1 MYPLAFEDV
10 HIEDSDKLVCRKCHV
25 DYRDHYFSLLHP
37 LSECY
42 GNLHR
47 RSTRAAELREAG
59 LYVEP
64 PPPFTVQVN
73 SQDQDEEMGSVHSDD
88 DDDDDSNGN
97 DDDDDNQSLEVII
110 GPILEVPLNNQDAQ
124 RPPNEQ
130 GREQGG
136 PEDPIDL
143 SYDDSSAE
151 ELQLSELM
159 LLRQFGR
166 EVAGYI
172 ADAEGIRTL
181 HQGYS
186 IGEI

>member
-1 MYPLAFEDV
+1 MRATANVSTQTSGCWIENEGHRVFRNNYGSTLSVLKNFEMYPQKFEDV
-10 HIEDSDKLVCRKCHV
+10 HIEDSDKLVCRRCHV

-73 SQDQDEEMGSVHSDD
+73 SQDQDVEMGSIHSDSDD

-97 DDDDDNQSLEVII
+97 DDDDDNQSLEIII
-110 GPILEVPLNNQDAQ
+110 GPLWK
-124 RPPNEQ
+124 
-130 GREQGG
+130 
-136 PEDPIDL
+136 
-143 SYDDSSAE
+143 S
-151 ELQLSELM
+151 
-159 LLRQFGR
+159 
-166 EVAGYI
+166 
-172 ADAEGIRTL
+172 
-181 HQGYS
+181 H
-186 IGEI
+186 